1 MKNMKKLSIL
11 GLSLIAAALTTNAAT
26 AKINPPKERK
36 NEVITSLVR
45 FDKPLSLTSVRIFG
59 PLPIPVPYV
68 TLTNQRTGE
77 TIVTDDRG
85 NGIINAIVGDIIT
98 ALARNGHKGSVT
110 VTAERFSRTTT
121 IYVYRRS

>member
-1 MKNMKKLSIL
+1 MKKLSIL

-45 FDKPLSLTSVRIFG
+45 FDQPLSLTSVRIFG

-68 TLTNQRTGE
+68 TLTNERTGE
-77 TIVTDDRG
+77 IIVTNERG
-85 NGIINAIVGDIIT
+85 NGTINAIVGDRII

-110 VTAERFSRTTT
+110 VTADRFNRVSP
-121 IYVYRRS
+121 IYVYRFQ

>member
-1 MKNMKKLSIL
+1 MKKLSIL
-11 GLSLIAAALTTNAAT
+11 GLSLIAAALTTNVAT

-45 FDKPLSLTSVRIFG
+45 FDQPLSLTSVRILG

-77 TIVTDDRG
+77 TIVTDERG
-85 NGIINAIVGDIIT
+85 NGIINAIIGDIIT
-98 ALARNGHKGSVT
+98 ALARNGHKGLVT
-110 VTAERFSRTTT
+110 VTADRFNRATT
-121 IYVYRRS
+121 IYVNKRP